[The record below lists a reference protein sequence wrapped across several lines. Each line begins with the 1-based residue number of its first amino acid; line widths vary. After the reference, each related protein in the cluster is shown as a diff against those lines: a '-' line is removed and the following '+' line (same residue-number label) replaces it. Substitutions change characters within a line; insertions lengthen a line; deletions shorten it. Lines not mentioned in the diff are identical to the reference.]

1 MKKIFFVLVIFISII
16 MILSTNNTNITCKNC
31 SNFSCELVD
40 VSRSN
45 VEKKFV
51 YHCKNCNQTFE
62 IYEAI
67 FERP

>member
-16 MILSTNNTNITCKNC
+16 VILSTNNIITCKNC

-40 VSRSN
+40 TSRSN

-62 IYEAI
+62 VYEAI